1 MFSGGI
7 QMEHWLKMLLIMY
20 FNILILTLIINCLG
34 GSSINTYIVASNF
47 LTTSYEK
54 VYLIVEY
61 NQVFDDYKVTH

>member
-1 MFSGGI
+1 
-7 QMEHWLKMLLIMY
+7 MEHWLKMLLIMY

-61 NQVFDDYKVTH
+61 NQVFDNYKVTH

>member
-1 MFSGGI
+1 
-7 QMEHWLKMLLIMY
+7 MEHWLKMLLIMY

-47 LTTSYEK
+47 LTSYEN

-61 NQVFDDYKVTH
+61 NQVFDNYKVTH

>member
-1 MFSGGI
+1 
-7 QMEHWLKMLLIMY
+7 MEHWLKMLLIMY
-20 FNILILTLIINCLG
+20 FNILILTLIINFLG

-61 NQVFDDYKVTH
+61 NQVFDNYKVTH

>member
-1 MFSGGI
+1 
-7 QMEHWLKMLLIMY
+7 MEHWLKMLLIMY